1 MAKKANPRRY
11 AQAIFEIALGKNELD
26 LWQSDLQKVVDVL
39 GAGDF
44 LAALE
49 SPKIKFEV
57 KSRLL
62 KERLDS
68 INPLV
73 LNLLLL
79 LISKSGIGMI
89 REIAREYRLLLN
101 QYRGIKSADVITALP
116 LDEKDE
122 KALTEKLGILVNAK
136 VELKSKVE
144 PEILGGLVVRVGG
157 KLLDGSTRSKLTA
170 LKKELASG
178 EIKS

>member
-11 AQAIFEIALGKNELD
+11 AQAVFDIALEKNELE
-26 LWQSDLQKVVDVL
+26 LWQSDLQKVVDAVSE
-39 GAGDF
+39 GDF

-62 KERLDS
+62 KERLES
-68 INPLV
+68 INPLA

-79 LISKSGIGMI
+79 LVSKSGIGMI
-89 REIAREYRLLLN
+89 GEIAREYRLLLN
-101 QYRGIKSADVITALP
+101 AYRGIKSADVISALP
-116 LDEKDE
+116 LDDKDE
-122 KALTEKLGILVNAK
+122 KELADKLGTLVDAK

-157 KLLDGSTRSKLTA
+157 KLLDGSTRSKLLA
-170 LKKELASG
+170 LKKELVSG
-178 EIKS
+178 EMKH